1 MIIGPANSRSKNNL
15 LKLTSNK
22 HHLVVLRVLFHFIIT
37 LFVNNFTFSA
47 FSGGEDQLA
56 PVPVWAAPG
65 RPEAGV

>member
-15 LKLTSNK
+15 LKLTSKK
-22 HHLVVLRVLFHFIIT
+22 HHLVVLRDLFHFIT
-37 LFVNNFTFSA
+37 LFANNFTFSA

-65 RPEAGV
+65 RPEARV